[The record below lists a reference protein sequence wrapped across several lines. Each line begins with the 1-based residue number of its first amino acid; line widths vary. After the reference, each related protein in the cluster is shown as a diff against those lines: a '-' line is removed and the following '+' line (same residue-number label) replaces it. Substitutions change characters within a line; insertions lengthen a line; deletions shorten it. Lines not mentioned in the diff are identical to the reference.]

1 LAARR
6 ARLAMGLVV
15 SVILA
20 SLASVPVRADTKSE
34 LDQARARLGLVQSE
48 LDKLAR
54 QYSDAETRLAVTGE
68 RMADA
73 RADVAALRTRM
84 RGLQQGVADR
94 IRAAYVS
101 GPADTVEIL
110 LSSGSVE
117 EFADRVQF
125 LGTLARSDSDILAEA
140 RVTRERLRRREADL
154 AELRTVQQ
162 QTVRALSA
170 QKAAITDRLAE
181 AQALEAR
188 LEDRLA
194 RERAAD
200 QARREAAA
208 RLAARQLSAPANSG
222 GALQACPAG
231 NPHSFS
237 DDFGFPRSGGRTH
250 QGIDLLAPLGTPI
263 FAAQSGRYEDNVNGL
278 GGISALVF
286 ASNGD
291 YTYYAHMSA
300 RAGVPSGASV
310 SAGRL
315 IGYVGNSGDAVGGP
329 YHLHFEYHPGGGS
342 AIDPYRMLVALC

>member
-1 LAARR
+1 
-6 ARLAMGLVV
+6 V
-15 SVILA
+15 
-20 SLASVPVRADTKSE
+20 
-34 LDQARARLGLVQSE
+34 LVQSE
-48 LDKLAR
+48 LDKLAA
-54 QYSDAETRLAVTGE
+54 QYSDAQTRLALTE
-68 RMADA
+68 DRLADA
-73 RADVAALRTRM
+73 QADVAVLRTRM
-84 RGLQQGVADR
+84 RRLQQGVADR

-101 GPADTVEIL
+101 GPADTMEIL
-110 LSSGSVE
+110 LSSSSVE
-117 EFADRVQF
+117 EFADRIQF

-140 RVTRERLRRREADL
+140 RVTRERLRRRQTDL
-154 AELRTVQQ
+154 AELQTAQE
-162 QTVRALSA
+162 QTVRVLSA
-170 QKAAITDRLAE
+170 QKTAIASRLAQ

-188 LEDRLA
+188 LQDRLA
-194 RERAAD
+194 RERAAE

-208 RLAARQLSAPANSG
+208 RLAARQVSAPVNSG
-222 GALQACPAG
+222 GALQACPVG

-237 DDFGFPRSGGRTH
+237 DDFGAPRPGGRTH

-263 FAAQSGRYEDNVNGL
+263 FAAQSGRYEDNFNDL

-300 RAGVPSGASV
+300 RAGVPNGAAV

-342 AIDPYRMLVALC
+342 AVDPYGMLVALC